1 MSSSWADLLG
11 TLHALAQAQA
21 VVIMAGF
28 FVAWHWAAWR
38 RRRGRR
44 AIERRGT
51 ASTPYCADAARPP
64 ERDAALPRAPPVTVV
79 MPVKG
84 VTPGTRANWEAQL
97 ESAYRGRLEFVFAV
111 ESERDPAHQLAREV
125 IRAAEA
131 KLVFESR
138 GVRGRAL
145 MRADEFANRGQIDP
159 SLRPPPRIVV
169 AGSSETC
176 SQKIHSMLA
185 GFEAASE
192 DCELVLFLDDDIRTH
207 PCTVG
212 ALARNLLDDL
222 GEGSA
227 PKSGRLR
234 RRKRCFLSNGFPFD
248 LPAPDG
254 PFANYLTMVY
264 HLVLLV
270 AFSQGT
276 WTKNVWGGCMLL
288 RASDLRR
295 DAHGCVT
302 KYRDGGY
309 SDDLILAALCDEFG
323 LAVGCPSEAIF
334 PQELRER
341 QSLRE
346 WWNYLRRQLFVMD
359 TYASPRNKAINRGML
374 YALAYLS
381 LAATYAL
388 LAALIVLFAWAWSE
402 CARAI
407 LAAEAFAAEMG
418 ASELAPRGG
427 IWRVFPRP
435 ETVVGFANA
444 VADATSFSAP
454 PRAALASLASL
465 TSFVLA
471 LTAARR
477 MYRETGAMAGAL
489 GDEAARRAVG
499 KIRWTRVA
507 CAFLVAYALVPVA
520 AGVTLAKSDVTW
532 AGVAYRKRDGR
543 VARVKTRR

>member
-1 MSSSWADLLG
+1 
-11 TLHALAQAQA
+11 
-21 VVIMAGF
+21 
-28 FVAWHWAAWR
+28 
-38 RRRGRR
+38 
-44 AIERRGT
+44 
-51 ASTPYCADAARPP
+51 
-64 ERDAALPRAPPVTVV
+64 

-131 KLVFESR
+131 RLVFESR

-145 MRADEFANRGQIDP
+145 MRADEFVNRGAVDP

-212 ALARNLLDDL
+212 ALARNLMDDL
-222 GEGSA
+222 GGPREGAGEGSEKGSRAGEA
-227 PKSGRLR
+227 PKNGRR

-295 DAHGCVT
+295 DAFGCVT
-302 KYRDGGY
+302 KYKDGGY

-374 YALAYLS
+374 YALAYVS

-388 LAALIVLFAWAWSE
+388 LAALVVVFTWAWSE
-402 CARAI
+402 GARAL

-418 ASELAPRGG
+418 ASECAPRGG

-435 ETVVGFANA
+435 ETVVGFAA
-444 VADATSFSAP
+444 TVAEATSFAAP

-465 TSFVLA
+465 ASFVLA

-477 MYRETGAMAGAL
+477 MYAETGAMAGAL
-489 GDEAARRAVG
+489 GDEAATRAVG

-507 CAFLVAYALVPVA
+507 CAFLVAYALAPVA
-520 AGVTLAKSDVTW
+520 AVVTLAKSDVTW

-543 VARVKTRR
+543 VARVKTR